1 MIELFNKTREQ
12 IQMDVSMVCSKNR
25 ATTKE
30 VNPVKASSG
39 NLLVDSLMDIL
50 NKDGHASTE
59 DILDALHSK
68 GMKRITKEDLDNLS
82 DPLLLCIGDTWF
94 KREPSQTVYVYAP
107 KQIKVIPGAVKEKDC
122 IWNCPLTQ
130 GLVDFYREKGDQI
143 MILDSDIQRMFD
155 VLYTPAEKMKDEL
168 LLELASIYD

>member
-12 IQMDVSMVCSKNR
+12 IQLDVSRVCSENR
-25 ATTKE
+25 AATNKGPIKST
-30 VNPVKASSG
+30 SG
-39 NLLVDSLMDIL
+39 NLLVDFIK
-50 NKDGHASTE
+50 NIIERDGYTTTE
-59 DILDALHSK
+59 DILDTLRSK
-68 GMKRITKEDLDNLS
+68 GMKHVTQEDLDNLS